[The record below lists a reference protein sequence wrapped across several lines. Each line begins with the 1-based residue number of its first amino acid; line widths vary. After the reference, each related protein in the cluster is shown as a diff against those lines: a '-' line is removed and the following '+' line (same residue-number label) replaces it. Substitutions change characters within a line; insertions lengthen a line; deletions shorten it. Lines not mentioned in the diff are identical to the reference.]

1 MRVSLFVHINLI
13 KFFDHSA
20 SARHPRVIDRNAT
33 RRAECASA
41 ALIVLSVRRP
51 AGFEYTYIPLTYR
64 DDDDDKEKCG
74 RSMGVCAS
82 MLESTRSSRRT
93 AFDLGRAP
101 LNPEF
106 NWREAVFGDDGC
118 VDKNGRMRTDA
129 VKKWAMET
137 QGMTAM
143 EAEALVRE
151 HGGGEE
157 SSAWCSAEKI
167 LRAAVLG
174 ADNFP
179 AAASSVD
186 EAGMDEEMSK
196 YFINSSHNTYLIGD
210 QLFSSATSEAIANAL
225 NCGCRV
231 IELDVYD
238 GKDGPIVTHG
248 GTAVRPMLFKD
259 AIQCINDNG
268 HNASEYPV
276 IVTLENHASKETRAV
291 MANIMRSIFKEKLWA
306 PASDA
311 NRNSWPSPAALK
323 GRIIIRDK
331 IKHKQDSKEP
341 SRWSLSKSTRKKDMA
356 VKRSVKKEKLVTYDS
371 TAVGLNVGSVI
382 EPSNVGDSSED
393 EEGSE
398 EDGADV
404 KDLVSVRNL
413 KFEGFEEAKKMD
425 SRFSCSWSENK
436 VRKHLE
442 KESEKT
448 LIEFTSKHLLRT
460 YPGGQRIMS
469 NNYDPSSAWSVGA
482 SLVALNFQAEDRYVW
497 VNAAKFAVNGGS
509 GYVRKPDYLL
519 DPSVP
524 RPTAVKTLRVHIYAG
539 VGWDNFKDAD
549 MYSSPDSLIKISVF
563 GCTSDRLATGA
574 GSGKSKRTSIYSK
587 ARTGPHAQPLWNESF
602 DIEIRE
608 PELSVLQFTAMD
620 QDGSRDEFLAHYDV
634 AVSSIRQGVRV
645 LPMLSR
651 DNAYIADQHSC
662 AGVLCRFTW
671 LDGSVAKSAA

>member
-1 MRVSLFVHINLI
+1 MRS
-13 KFFDHSA
+13 
-20 SARHPRVIDRNAT
+20 
-33 RRAECASA
+33 AECANA

-51 AGFEYTYIPLTYR
+51 AGFEYIYIPLTYR
-64 DDDDDKEKCG
+64 DDDDDKETRG

-82 MLESTRSSRRT
+82 LLESTRSSRRT

-106 NWREAVFGDDGC
+106 NWREAVFGDEGC
-118 VDKNGRMRTDA
+118 VDKNGRMRADA

-151 HGGGEE
+151 RGGGEE

-167 LRAAVLG
+167 LRAVVLG
-174 ADNFP
+174 SDNFP

-238 GKDGPIVTHG
+238 GKNGPIVTHG

-311 NRNSWPSPAALK
+311 DRTSWPSPAALK

-331 IKHKQDSKEP
+331 IKHKQDSKQP
-341 SRWSLSKSTRKKDMA
+341 SRWSLSKSTRKKDVA
-356 VKRSVKKEKLVTYDS
+356 VKRSVKKEKLVTYNS
-371 TAVGLNVGSVI
+371 TAVALNVGSVI

-620 QDGSRDEFLAHYDV
+620 RDGSRDEFLAHYDV

>member
-1 MRVSLFVHINLI
+1 MRRTE
-13 KFFDHSA
+13 SA
-20 SARHPRVIDRNAT
+20 N
-33 RRAECASA
+33 A
-41 ALIVLSVRRP
+41 ALIVPSVRRP
-51 AGFEYTYIPLTYR
+51 AGFEYIYIPLTYR
-64 DDDDDKEKCG
+64 DDDDDKETRG
-74 RSMGVCAS
+74 YSMGVCAS
-82 MLESTRSSRRT
+82 LLESTRSSRRT

-106 NWREAVFGDDGC
+106 NWREAVFGDEGC
-118 VDKNGRMRTDA
+118 VDKNGRMSADA

-137 QGMTAM
+137 QGMTAG
-143 EAEALVRE
+143 EAETLVRE

-174 ADNFP
+174 SDNFP

-311 NRNSWPSPAALK
+311 DRTSWPSPAALK

-331 IKHKQDSKEP
+331 IKHKQDSKQP
-341 SRWSLSKSTRKKDMA
+341 SRWSLSKSTRKKDVA
-356 VKRSVKKEKLVTYDS
+356 VKGSVKKEKLVTYNS
-371 TAVGLNVGSVI
+371 TAVGLNVGSII

-620 QDGSRDEFLAHYDV
+620 RDGSRDEFLAHYDV

>member
-1 MRVSLFVHINLI
+1 
-13 KFFDHSA
+13 
-20 SARHPRVIDRNAT
+20 
-33 RRAECASA
+33 
-41 ALIVLSVRRP
+41 
-51 AGFEYTYIPLTYR
+51 
-64 DDDDDKEKCG
+64 
-74 RSMGVCAS
+74 
-82 MLESTRSSRRT
+82 
-93 AFDLGRAP
+93 
-101 LNPEF
+101 
-106 NWREAVFGDDGC
+106 VFGDDGC

-238 GKDGPIVTHG
+238 GKNGPIVTHG

-311 NRNSWPSPAALK
+311 DRTSWPSPAALK

-331 IKHKQDSKEP
+331 IKHKQDSKQP
-341 SRWSLSKSTRKKDMA
+341 SRWSLSKSTRKKDVA
-356 VKRSVKKEKLVTYDS
+356 VKRSVKKEKLVTYNS
-371 TAVGLNVGSVI
+371 IAVGLNVGSVI

-620 QDGSRDEFLAHYDV
+620 RDGSRDEFLAHYDV

>member
-1 MRVSLFVHINLI
+1 MG
-13 KFFDHSA
+13 A
-20 SARHPRVIDRNAT
+20 
-33 RRAECASA
+33 CAS
-41 ALIVLSVRRP
+41 L
-51 AGFEYTYIPLTYR
+51 
-64 DDDDDKEKCG
+64 
-74 RSMGVCAS
+74 
-82 MLESTRSSRRT
+82 LESTRSSRRT
-93 AFDLGRAP
+93 SFDLSRAP

-106 NWREAVFGDDGC
+106 NWREAVFGSDEC
-118 VDKNGRMRTDA
+118 VDADGRMTTDA
-129 VKKWAMET
+129 VKKWAVET
-137 QGMTAM
+137 QGMTEA

-151 HGGGEE
+151 LRDEKGQSGEDK
-157 SSAWCSAEKI
+157 SSSHSAERI
-167 LRAAVLG
+167 LRELVLRK
-174 ADNFP
+174 DNFP

-186 EAGMDEEMSK
+186 EAGMDEEMCN

-210 QLFSSATSEAIANAL
+210 QLFSSATSEAIAKAL
-225 NCGCRV
+225 NSGCRV

-276 IVTLENHASKETRAV
+276 IVTLENHASTETRAV

-311 NRNSWPSPAALK
+311 DRTSWPSPAALK

-331 IKHKQDSKEP
+331 VKHQQDNKQP
-341 SRWSLSKSTRKKDMA
+341 NRWSLSKSTKKKDK
-356 VKRSVKKEKLVTYDS
+356 VKSFKKESLDSYNS
-371 TAVGLNVGSVI
+371 TAVGLNASSIIDANNEG
-382 EPSNVGDSSED
+382 ESSED
-393 EEGSE
+393 EEGTETDGSE
-398 EDGADV
+398 V
-404 KDLVSVRNL
+404 QDLVSVRNL
-413 KFEGFEEAKKMD
+413 KFKGFEEAKKMD

-436 VRKHLE
+436 VRKHVE
-442 KESEKT
+442 KETEKT

-497 VNAAKFAVNGGS
+497 VNAAKFAVNGGC
-509 GYVRKPDYLL
+509 GYVRKPEYLL
-519 DPSVP
+519 NSSVP

-549 MYSSPDSLIKISVF
+549 MYSSPDSLIKVSVF
-563 GCTSDRLATGA
+563 GCTSDRLATGSA
-574 GSGKSKRTSIYSK
+574 SGKSKRTSVYSK
-587 ARTGPHAQPLWNESF
+587 ARTGPLAQPVWNESF

-620 QDGSRDEFLAHYDV
+620 RDGSRDEFLAHYDV

-671 LDGSVAKSAA
+671 LD

>member
-1 MRVSLFVHINLI
+1 MRS
-13 KFFDHSA
+13 
-20 SARHPRVIDRNAT
+20 
-33 RRAECASA
+33 AECANA

-51 AGFEYTYIPLTYR
+51 AGFEYIYIPLTYR
-64 DDDDDKEKCG
+64 DDDDDKETRG

-82 MLESTRSSRRT
+82 LLESTRSSRRT

-106 NWREAVFGDDGC
+106 NWREAVFGDEGC
-118 VDKNGRMRTDA
+118 VDKNGRMRADA

-167 LRAAVLG
+167 LRAVVLG
-174 ADNFP
+174 SDNFP

-238 GKDGPIVTHG
+238 GKNGPIVTHG

-311 NRNSWPSPAALK
+311 DRTSWPSPAALK

-331 IKHKQDSKEP
+331 IKHKQDSKQP
-341 SRWSLSKSTRKKDMA
+341 SRWSLSKSTRKKDVA
-356 VKRSVKKEKLVTYDS
+356 VKRSVKKEKLVTYNS
-371 TAVGLNVGSVI
+371 TAVALNVGSVI

-620 QDGSRDEFLAHYDV
+620 RDGSRDEFLAHYDV

>member
-1 MRVSLFVHINLI
+1 
-13 KFFDHSA
+13 
-20 SARHPRVIDRNAT
+20 
-33 RRAECASA
+33 
-41 ALIVLSVRRP
+41 
-51 AGFEYTYIPLTYR
+51 
-64 DDDDDKEKCG
+64 
-74 RSMGVCAS
+74 MGVCAS
-82 MLESTRSSRRT
+82 LLESTRSSRRT

-106 NWREAVFGDDGC
+106 NWRDAVFGDGC
-118 VDKNGRMRTDA
+118 VDKNGRMSADA

-143 EAEALVRE
+143 EAEELVRE

-167 LRAAVLG
+167 LRAVVLG

-311 NRNSWPSPAALK
+311 DRTSWPSPAALK

-331 IKHKQDSKEP
+331 IKHKQDSKQP
-341 SRWSLSKSTRKKDMA
+341 SRWSLSKSTRKKDVA
-356 VKRSVKKEKLVTYDS
+356 VKGSVKSVKKEKLVTYNS

-442 KESEKT
+442 KETEKT

-539 VGWDNFKDAD
+539 VGWDNFRDAD
-549 MYSSPDSLIKISVF
+549 MYSAPDSLIKISVF
-563 GCTSDRLATGA
+563 GCASDRLATGSSA
-574 GSGKSKRTSIYSK
+574 GKSKRTSIYSK
-587 ARTGPHAQPLWNESF
+587 VRTGPLAQPLWNESF

-620 QDGSRDEFLAHYDV
+620 RDGSRDEFLAHYDV
-634 AVSSIRQGVRV
+634 AVSSIRQGVRL

-671 LDGSVAKSAA
+671 LDGAASRAA

>member
-1 MRVSLFVHINLI
+1 
-13 KFFDHSA
+13 
-20 SARHPRVIDRNAT
+20 
-33 RRAECASA
+33 
-41 ALIVLSVRRP
+41 
-51 AGFEYTYIPLTYR
+51 
-64 DDDDDKEKCG
+64 
-74 RSMGVCAS
+74 
-82 MLESTRSSRRT
+82 
-93 AFDLGRAP
+93 
-101 LNPEF
+101 
-106 NWREAVFGDDGC
+106 
-118 VDKNGRMRTDA
+118 
-129 VKKWAMET
+129 
-137 QGMTAM
+137 MTAM

-151 HGGGEE
+151 RGGGEE

-167 LRAAVLG
+167 LRAVVLG
-174 ADNFP
+174 SDNFP

-238 GKDGPIVTHG
+238 GKNGPIVTHG

-311 NRNSWPSPAALK
+311 DRTSWPSPAALK

-331 IKHKQDSKEP
+331 IKHKQDSKQP
-341 SRWSLSKSTRKKDMA
+341 SRWSLSKSTRKKDVA
-356 VKRSVKKEKLVTYDS
+356 VKRSVKKEKLVTYNS
-371 TAVGLNVGSVI
+371 TAVALNVGSVI

-620 QDGSRDEFLAHYDV
+620 RDGSRDEFLAHYDV

>member
-1 MRVSLFVHINLI
+1 
-13 KFFDHSA
+13 
-20 SARHPRVIDRNAT
+20 
-33 RRAECASA
+33 
-41 ALIVLSVRRP
+41 
-51 AGFEYTYIPLTYR
+51 
-64 DDDDDKEKCG
+64 
-74 RSMGVCAS
+74 MGVCAS
-82 MLESTRSSRRT
+82 LLESTRSSRRT

-106 NWREAVFGDDGC
+106 NWRDAVFGEGC
-118 VDKNGRMRTDA
+118 VDEDGRMSVDA

-137 QGMTAM
+137 QGMTAT

-157 SSAWCSAEKI
+157 SSASASAWRSAEKI
-167 LRAAVLG
+167 LRGVVLG

-186 EAGMDEEMSK
+186 EAGMHEEMSK

-225 NCGCRV
+225 SCGCRV

-248 GTAVRPMLFKD
+248 GTAVRPMMFKD

-291 MANIMRSIFKEKLWA
+291 MANIMRSVFKEKLWA

-311 NRNSWPSPAALK
+311 DRTSWPSPAALK

-331 IKHKQDSKEP
+331 VKHKQDSRQP
-341 SRWSLSKSTRKKDMA
+341 NRWSLSKSTRKKDT
-356 VKRSVKKEKLVTYDS
+356 VKSVKKEKLSSLNS
-371 TAVGLNVGSVI
+371 TAVGLNVGSII

-398 EDGADV
+398 EDGDDV

-442 KESEKT
+442 KETEKT

-549 MYSSPDSLIKISVF
+549 MYTAPDSLIKISVF
-563 GCTSDRLATGA
+563 GCASDRLATGA
-574 GSGKSKRTSIYSK
+574 GAGKSKRTSIYSK
-587 ARTGPHAQPLWNESF
+587 ARTGPLAQPVWNESF

-620 QDGSRDEFLAHYDV
+620 RDGSRDEFLAHYDV

-671 LDGSVAKSAA
+671 LDASATKSASRAE

>member
-1 MRVSLFVHINLI
+1 MG
-13 KFFDHSA
+13 A
-20 SARHPRVIDRNAT
+20 
-33 RRAECASA
+33 CAS
-41 ALIVLSVRRP
+41 L
-51 AGFEYTYIPLTYR
+51 
-64 DDDDDKEKCG
+64 
-74 RSMGVCAS
+74 
-82 MLESTRSSRRT
+82 LESTRSSRRT
-93 AFDLGRAP
+93 SFDLSRAP

-106 NWREAVFGDDGC
+106 NWREAVFGSDEC
-118 VDKNGRMRTDA
+118 VDADGRMTTDA
-129 VKKWAMET
+129 VKKWAVET
-137 QGMTAM
+137 QGMTEA

-151 HGGGEE
+151 LCDEKGQSGEDK
-157 SSAWCSAEKI
+157 SSSRSAERI
-167 LRAAVLG
+167 LRELVLRK
-174 ADNFP
+174 DNFP

-186 EAGMDEEMSK
+186 EAGMDEEMSN

-210 QLFSSATSEAIANAL
+210 QLFSSATSEAIAKAL
-225 NCGCRV
+225 NSGCRV

-311 NRNSWPSPAALK
+311 DRTSWPSPAALK

-331 IKHKQDSKEP
+331 VKHQQDNKQP
-341 SRWSLSKSTRKKDMA
+341 NRWSLSKSTKKKDK
-356 VKRSVKKEKLVTYDS
+356 VKSMKKESLGSYNS
-371 TAVGLNVGSVI
+371 TAVGLNASSIIDANNEG
-382 EPSNVGDSSED
+382 ESSED
-393 EEGSE
+393 EEGTETDGSE
-398 EDGADV
+398 V
-404 KDLVSVRNL
+404 QDLVSVRNL
-413 KFEGFEEAKKMD
+413 KFKGFEEAKKTD

-436 VRKHLE
+436 VRKHVE
-442 KESEKT
+442 KETEKT

-497 VNAAKFAVNGGS
+497 VNAAKFAVNGGC
-509 GYVRKPDYLL
+509 GYVRKPEYLL
-519 DPSVP
+519 NSSVP

-549 MYSSPDSLIKISVF
+549 MYSAPDSLIKISVF
-563 GCTSDRLATGA
+563 GCTSDRLATGSA
-574 GSGKSKRTSIYSK
+574 SGKSKRTSVYSK
-587 ARTGPHAQPLWNESF
+587 ARTGPLAQPVWNESF

-620 QDGSRDEFLAHYDV
+620 RDGSRDEFLAHYDV

-671 LDGSVAKSAA
+671 LD

>member
-1 MRVSLFVHINLI
+1 LREL
-13 KFFDHSA
+13 
-20 SARHPRVIDRNAT
+20 
-33 RRAECASA
+33 
-41 ALIVLSVRRP
+41 VLR
-51 AGFEYTYIPLTYR
+51 
-64 DDDDDKEKCG
+64 K
-74 RSMGVCAS
+74 
-82 MLESTRSSRRT
+82 
-93 AFDLGRAP
+93 
-101 LNPEF
+101 
-106 NWREAVFGDDGC
+106 
-118 VDKNGRMRTDA
+118 
-129 VKKWAMET
+129 
-137 QGMTAM
+137 
-143 EAEALVRE
+143 
-151 HGGGEE
+151 
-157 SSAWCSAEKI
+157 
-167 LRAAVLG
+167 
-174 ADNFP
+174 DNFP

-186 EAGMDEEMSK
+186 EAGMDEEMSN

-210 QLFSSATSEAIANAL
+210 QLFSSATSEAIAKAL
-225 NCGCRV
+225 NSGCRV

-311 NRNSWPSPAALK
+311 DRTSWPSPAALK

-331 IKHKQDSKEP
+331 VKHKQDNKQP
-341 SRWSLSKSTRKKDMA
+341 NRWSLSKSTKKKDK
-356 VKRSVKKEKLVTYDS
+356 VKSIKKESLGSYNS
-371 TAVGLNVGSVI
+371 TAVGLNASSI
-382 EPSNVGDSSED
+382 IDSNNEGESSED
-393 EEGSE
+393 EEGTETDGSE
-398 EDGADV
+398 V
-404 KDLVSVRNL
+404 QDLVSVRNL
-413 KFEGFEEAKKMD
+413 KFKGFEEAKKTD

-436 VRKHLE
+436 VRKHVE
-442 KESEKT
+442 KETEKT

-497 VNAAKFAVNGGS
+497 VNAAKFAVNGGC
-509 GYVRKPDYLL
+509 GYVRKPEYLL
-519 DPSVP
+519 NSSVP

-549 MYSSPDSLIKISVF
+549 MYSAPDSLIKISVF
-563 GCTSDRLATGA
+563 GCTSDRLATGSA
-574 GSGKSKRTSIYSK
+574 SGKSKRTSVYSK
-587 ARTGPHAQPLWNESF
+587 ARTGPLAQPVWNESF

-620 QDGSRDEFLAHYDV
+620 RDGSRDEFLAHYDV

-671 LDGSVAKSAA
+671 LD

>member
-1 MRVSLFVHINLI
+1 M
-13 KFFDHSA
+13 
-20 SARHPRVIDRNAT
+20 
-33 RRAECASA
+33 RRAESANA
-41 ALIVLSVRRP
+41 ALIVPSVRRP
-51 AGFEYTYIPLTYR
+51 AGFEYIYIPLTYR

-82 MLESTRSSRRT
+82 LLESTRSSRRT

-106 NWREAVFGDDGC
+106 NWREAVFGDEGC
-118 VDKNGRMRTDA
+118 VDKNGRMSADA

-137 QGMTAM
+137 QGMTAG
-143 EAEALVRE
+143 EAETLVRE

-174 ADNFP
+174 SDNFP

-311 NRNSWPSPAALK
+311 DRTSWPSPAALK

-331 IKHKQDSKEP
+331 IKHKQDSKQP
-341 SRWSLSKSTRKKDMA
+341 SRWSLSKSTRKKDVA
-356 VKRSVKKEKLVTYDS
+356 VKGSVKKEKLVTYNS
-371 TAVGLNVGSVI
+371 TAVGLNVGSII

-620 QDGSRDEFLAHYDV
+620 RDGSRDEFLAHYDV